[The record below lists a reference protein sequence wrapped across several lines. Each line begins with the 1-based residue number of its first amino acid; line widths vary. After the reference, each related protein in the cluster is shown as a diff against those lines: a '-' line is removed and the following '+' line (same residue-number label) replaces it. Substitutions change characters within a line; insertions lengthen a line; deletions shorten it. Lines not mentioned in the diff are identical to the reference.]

1 MSGRT
6 GSGSVGAGQGK
17 WPRHR
22 MKLIVC
28 NDNKLNSDAYL
39 FQSLDE
45 ARDETEKWIFDYNYK
60 RPHDSLGGMTL
71 IGYANKMRN
80 QKLKLDKS
88 VVIPRW
94 FLWLITAIII
104 CFIFQILFK
113 FI

>member
-1 MSGRT
+1 MLICFNHWMKPEMKQKNGYLIT
-6 GSGSVGAGQGK
+6 TIK
-17 WPRHR
+17 DR
-22 MKLIVC
+22 M
-28 NDNKLNSDAYL
+28 
-39 FQSLDE
+39 
-45 ARDETEKWIFDYNYK
+45 
-60 RPHDSLGGMTL
+60 

-104 CFIFQILFK
+104 WFIFQILFK